1 MEAIQIEHTTHLF
14 SITFIGEEQRGCF
27 VSGKVIEAKSIIK
40 AIKKFKK
47 EFPNSEIIGIK
58 KND

>member
-14 SITFIGEEQRGCF
+14 SITFTGENQRGCF
-27 VSGKVIEAKSIIK
+27 VGGKVIEAKSITK

-47 EFPNSEIIGIK
+47 EFPNNEVIGVK